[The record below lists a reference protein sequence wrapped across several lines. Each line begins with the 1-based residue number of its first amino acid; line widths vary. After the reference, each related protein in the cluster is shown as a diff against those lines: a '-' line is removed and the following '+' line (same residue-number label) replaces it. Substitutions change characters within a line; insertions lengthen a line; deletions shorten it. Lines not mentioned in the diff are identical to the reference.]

1 MVEGKKAAGGEDG
14 CVLSLRQIFRR
25 RREELQREDDEP
37 GGGQNERQRSRRGET
52 GLLRLREDFLPPVRR
67 QLAEGET
74 FQIMLKGIGGRFHG
88 VNSS

>member
-1 MVEGKKAAGGEDG
+1 MVESKKAAGGEDG
-14 CVLSLRQIFRR
+14 RVLSLRQIFRR
-25 RREELQREDDEP
+25 GCEELQREDHEP
-37 GGGQNERQRSRRGET
+37 RGGQNERERSRRGET

-88 VNSS
+88 FNSS

>member
-74 FQIMLKGIGGRFHG
+74 FQIVLEGIGGRFHG
-88 VNSS
+88 FNSS